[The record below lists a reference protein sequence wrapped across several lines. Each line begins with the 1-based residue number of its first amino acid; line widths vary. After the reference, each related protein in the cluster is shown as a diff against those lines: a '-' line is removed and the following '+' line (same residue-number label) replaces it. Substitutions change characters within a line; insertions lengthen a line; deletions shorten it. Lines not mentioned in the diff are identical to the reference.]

1 MEEWG
6 NVWVP
11 HHRLLY
17 VLYGK
22 IEDRRM
28 EDLIHDHVVP
38 YVCTGT
44 FYVNDRMTRTHV
56 PCRQGTK

>member
-6 NVWVP
+6 NGWVP

-38 YVCTGT
+38 YVQ
-44 FYVNDRMTRTHV
+44 V
-56 PCRQGTK
+56 PFMWYMLMIV